1 MIQKFV
7 NSWEMNKDKLRAEII
22 KNGVSIEYKDLVEMI
37 IKNVLNHDDEEYVMS
52 SVIDDGNDQG
62 TQLFFFFEEGYQPDV
77 SDYYFTSNYYGSCSG
92 CDSLQGI
99 LMMDYDVITED
110 MADELMTLCLHL
122 LQSMKKLVD

>member
-22 KNGVSIEYKDLVEMI
+22 KRGRSIEYTDLMKMI
-37 IKNVLNHDDEEYVMS
+37 IKHVLNHDDEEYAMS
-52 SVIDDGNDQG
+52 SVIDDGDYQG
-62 TQLFFFFEEGYQPDV
+62 TQIFFFFEEDYQPNV

-92 CDSLQGI
+92 CDTLQGI
-99 LMMDYDVITED
+99 LCRDYDVITED